1 MAEEIAILEKHA
13 DYINALLDGLRMPA
27 KSCVFVQRN
36 TTNGKLAAS
45 IVYVMVEAN
54 GQGELFELE
63 ADNSIAVADLL
74 SGEAAKLHVDIGPE
88 DVNVTG
94 AQDVTWTGCYTTKR
108 ARLTDDDDDYT
119 FYDLNDLLRPAR
131 WTDLTGNLGSVIQVV
146 QASQETPTTVDMHLV
161 QGYPN
166 LFRTNGYEIEVDLK
180 YMIGGSGWT
189 YTFVSDC
196 MRQVFSELVSMGIGN
211 GVEIPLNCMYQNGS
225 AVEQTSNYK
234 TLQCIISNDGI
245 YIRGLDNTIT
255 SGYVRVW
262 GRVSLK

>member
-74 SGEAAKLHVDIGPE
+74 SGDAAKLHVDIVPD
-88 DVNVTG
+88 DVAVTG

-131 WTDLTGNLGSVIQVV
+131 WTDLTGNLGAIV
-146 QASQETPTTVDMHLV
+146 QIPRQSPDQTAGLHLADD
-161 QGYPN
+161 YPH
-166 LFRTNGYEIEVDLK
+166 LFRISGHEIEVDLK
-180 YMIGGSGWT
+180 YRIGQGNVVGIVYSCVLQC
-189 YTFVSDC
+189 FE
-196 MRQVFSELVSMGIGN
+196 ELASLGIGDD
-211 GVEIPLNCMYQNGS
+211 VEVPLNCAYQS
-225 AVEQTSNYK
+225 SSTVSDTSTYRM
-234 TLQCIISNDGI
+234 LQCCIADEGI
-245 YIRGLDNTIT
+245 YIRGLNET